1 MKKLLMLVLA
11 PILLWQ
17 GKRVRRTT
25 VRLPEAS
32 GKRAGVMG
40 AGKSLRLLV
49 LGDSAA
55 AGVGCATQA
64 EAVTGQLVQRLAETY
79 RVSWELWAQ
88 SSLTCEGVCQLA
100 EQHAGGVKFDVVL
113 VSAGVNDVTRRTAL
127 AKWQNDLSALTQLL
141 RMEFQAQRIVF
152 TALPPMHKFPALP
165 QPLRWFIGRQARE
178 LDTEL
183 KHHCQR
189 HDCDYLALDL
199 PFAAEYMAADGFH
212 PSAQAARLWAR
223 GVSDLLQN
231 D

>member
-1 MKKLLMLVLA
+1 MNKLLMLVLA

-17 GKRVRRTT
+17 GKRVQRTT

-32 GKRAGVMG
+32 GERAGVMG

-79 RVSWELWAQ
+79 RVTWELWAQ

-100 EQHAGGVKFDVVL
+100 EQHAGGIKFDVVL
-113 VSAGVNDVTRRTAL
+113 ISVGVNDVTRRTAPT
-127 AKWQNDLSALTQLL
+127 KWQHDLSALTQLL
-141 RMEFQAQRIVF
+141 RTEFQAQRIVF

-165 QPLRWFIGRQARE
+165 QPLRWFIGRQARV
-178 LDTEL
+178 LDIEL
-183 KHHCQR
+183 KHHCRR

-199 PFAAEYMAADGFH
+199 PFAADYMAADGFH
-212 PSAQAARLWAR
+212 PSAQAASLWAH